1 MNYVVNPYLEFRP
14 FYGSGSQQKYLCET
28 PRMNGTIRRD
38 LVDPELGHLL
48 PLFDGNRN
56 LETVLEKHKLAY
68 PASRYTEGGLRK
80 LVDNFC
86 IPNSILLDP
95 SALAGFAAAP
105 PAKAPG
111 GSYLYA
117 RLKLLPHDVIYPIAR
132 SISWLYARPTLVF
145 LIGLASVMHL
155 WLYWRLLPA
164 SGFNLAAVREQQFL
178 ALTAV
183 LIVCSFLHEL
193 GHATALA
200 RHGCKRLEIGLG
212 LYLYFPVL
220 YTDVSEAW
228 RLKPAERVAVDA
240 GGVYFHLISQLL
252 LLAGYYLSHQ
262 TFLLYA
268 IFMIDITII
277 SCLNP
282 LLRMDGYWLLSDLC
296 GMWNLRKQSL
306 DLGRYCW
313 RRLTGRRPL
322 PDLSGMSTRT
332 MRILIAYSV
341 IFAYF
346 FIYLVIT
353 MAYQVVVHVIPGYPG
368 LWLRLGQNLLH
379 PASLDIKHWLSQIFE
394 LLWNTFLITGC
405 CLFARNTLR
414 RVVRWWGA
422 RGDREVPASGYRMTA
437 AHD

>member
-1 MNYVVNPYLEFRP
+1 MNYVINPYLELHP
-14 FYGSGSQQKYLCET
+14 FYGAGKQPKYLCET
-28 PRMNGTIRRD
+28 PRKNGTIRRD

-48 PLFDGNRN
+48 RLFDGSRDIGA
-56 LETVLEKHKLAY
+56 VLEYHKVAY
-68 PASRYTEGGLRK
+68 PESRYTEGGLRK
-80 LVDNFC
+80 LVNNFC
-86 IPNSILLDP
+86 IPNSILVDP
-95 SALAGFAAAP
+95 SALASFAAAP
-105 PAKAPG
+105 PPTAPA

-117 RLKLLPHDVIYPIAR
+117 RLKLLSHDFIYPLVR
-132 SISWLYARPTLVF
+132 RLSWLYARPAF
-145 LIGLASVMHL
+145 IFFISLAALTHL

-164 SGFNLAAVREQQFL
+164 SRFNLAEVREQQFL
-178 ALTAV
+178 ELTAV
-183 LIVCSFLHEL
+183 LIFGSFCHEL

-212 LYLYFPVL
+212 LYLYLPVL

-240 GGVYFHLISQLL
+240 GGVYFHLITQLL
-252 LLAGYYLSHQ
+252 LLAGYYLWHK
-262 TFLLYA
+262 TVLLYA
-268 IFMIDITII
+268 IFMIDVTII

-322 PDLSGMSTRT
+322 PNLLGMSPRT
-332 MRILIAYSV
+332 MKVLIVYSV
-341 IFAYF
+341 IFSFF

-353 MAYQVVVHVIPGYPG
+353 VAYQLVMHVVPGYPA
-368 LWLRLGQNLLH
+368 LWYQLGHYILH
-379 PASLDIKHWLSQIFE
+379 PTSLDAQQWLSRIFE
-394 LLWNTFLITGC
+394 LLWNTFLIIGC

-414 RVVRWWGA
+414 RVIGWWSA
-422 RGDREVPASGYRMTA
+422 RDNREVLASGYEMTA
-437 AHD
+437 MHD